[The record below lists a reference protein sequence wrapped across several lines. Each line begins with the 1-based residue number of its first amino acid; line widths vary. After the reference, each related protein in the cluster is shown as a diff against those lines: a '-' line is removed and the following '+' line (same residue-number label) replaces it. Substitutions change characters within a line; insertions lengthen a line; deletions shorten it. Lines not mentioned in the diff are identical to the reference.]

1 MLPLK
6 VQTKQTKQSTW
17 CQTTRTQ
24 QGTMCRVLQTPKA
37 PCKGLRRGTA
47 CHTRWFRQGTV
58 CQAFAAAQNEAEAA
72 QARHRV
78 PSPMITVRRNMS
90 DTRARETLPTQPT
103 AATHTTRA
111 IAIPTTQP
119 TVAKHITKVTAVPT
133 NTAHGGNESDG
144 SNGDA
149 PRTAHGCQARGIA
162 VPTNAAHGCS
172 NTTGAMAKAPHT
184 AHGFQAY
191 YNESNSGALQRR
203 PWLPRT

>member
-1 MLPLK
+1 MLSPTTAAWLQYMCQALLPLK

-111 IAIPTTQP
+111 IAIPMTQP
-119 TVAKHITKVTAVPT
+119 TVAKHITKVPAVPT
-133 NTAHGGNESDG
+133 NTAHGGNECDG
-144 SNGDA
+144 SNATPHA
-149 PRTAHGCQARGIA
+149 PPTAVRRITRVIA
-162 VPTNAAHGCS
+162 VPTDAAHGCS

-191 YNESNSGALQRR
+191 
-203 PWLPRT
+203 